1 MKDENTSP
9 KDIAI
14 IVVKRYRD
22 KVLIPSLDKDVSSDK
37 DIIPQTIEKK
47 IKGMIINFNAEINKL
62 DTTLKTFIIIK
73 LVNKLSWLKKFKT
86 IPKNIPK
93 TIAIMIFFV
102 NDIIE

>member
-37 DIIPQTIEKK
+37 DIIPQTI
-47 IKGMIINFNAEINKL
+47 
-62 DTTLKTFIIIK
+62 
-73 LVNKLSWLKKFKT
+73 
-86 IPKNIPK
+86 
-93 TIAIMIFFV
+93 
-102 NDIIE
+102 